1 MHIHTYSI
9 EHIPQN
15 TRKATRDP
23 GTKDHTKAPVSQT
36 ARMSDEHDLQTP
48 PADAAAT
55 EVDAGAPSTPPTT
68 GATEEIESTA
78 GALDG
83 NRSEE
88 SFTEVKISDA
98 DEPVSTGE
106 NEPEASESRPTRTAT
121 PPTTTVGPS
130 EEVDESPAQALNDKR
145 PSLPSIQTPGLQGRD
160 LPPLPDPSPILPRA
174 GIPIPISTDRPISPA
189 QLEPRS
195 QTPATP
201 MRSSSRNAHTTSNQN
216 KRIST
221 ASLSTNNGA
230 GQATLSSM
238 VFVVQAL
245 ESIGASKDG
254 RRRKSLADSVQR
266 ALNAIKDAAPSLPP
280 DPVVV
285 FEPLQIACTVQNTQ
299 VITTALDCIG
309 KLISY
314 SYFSIVS
321 TPPAAPPP
329 AMEGSQD
336 RHPQKTQPEIP
347 LIEKAIETICDC
359 FQGDATPDQVQLQI
373 IKALLAAVLNDK
385 AIVHGAGLLKAV
397 RQTYNIFLLSRNS
410 PNQMTAQGTLTQMVH
425 TVFERVKIRI
435 SMKEAN
441 MAANGDKRSE
451 SPTALN
457 IPMSAIDEGSSSIAG
472 DGDSLAGSSEMAST
486 SVSDNRSHE
495 KITLQSFENRKS
507 FDDERIA
514 DNAPT
519 TVTHSPRTPRPGQA
533 PNGSAAPAD
542 EQDDEDEIFIKD
554 AFLVFRAMCK
564 LSIKTLPP
572 EQIAD
577 LKSHGM
583 RSKLLSLHLIHT
595 ILQTHMSVFVSPL
608 STIRSSSSA
617 EATGFI
623 HAVKQYLCLSL
634 SRNAASAV
642 GLVFEVC
649 CEIFWLIIS
658 HMRVMLKVN
667 PPPPPYSK

>member
-1 MHIHTYSI
+1 
-9 EHIPQN
+9 
-15 TRKATRDP
+15 
-23 GTKDHTKAPVSQT
+23 
-36 ARMSDEHDLQTP
+36 MSDETDLGTP
-48 PADAAAT
+48 PADAAAAQ
-55 EVDAGAPSTPPTT
+55 VDVEAPSTPPTDGT
-68 GATEEIESTA
+68 AATEPTEP
-78 GALDG
+78 ALPSGSNGDQL
-83 NRSEE
+83 EE
-88 SFTEVKISDA
+88 SFTEVKISNA
-98 DEPVSTGE
+98 
-106 NEPEASESRPTRTAT
+106 NESAPTEKKETEASEPEPEPRTAA
-121 PPTTTVGPS
+121 PPTVVEPS
-130 EEVDESPAQALNDKR
+130 EEVGESPPEPEGGK
-145 PSLPSIQTPGLQGRD
+145 PSLPSIQASDLRD
-160 LPPLPDPSPILPRA
+160 RELPPLPDPSPVAPKA
-174 GIPIPISTDRPISPA
+174 GIPIPISTARPSSSG
-189 QLEPRS
+189 QLEP
-195 QTPATP
+195 QTPVTP
-201 MRSSSRNAHTTSNQN
+201 RRSPSRNAPTSTAN
-216 KRIST
+216 KRISS

-230 GQATLSSM
+230 GQPTLSSM

-245 ESIGASKDG
+245 ESIGSSKDG
-254 RRRKSLADSVQR
+254 KRRKSLADSVQR
-266 ALNAIKDAAPSLPP
+266 ALTAIRDAAPSLPP
-280 DPVVV
+280 DPAVV
-285 FEPLQIACTVQNTQ
+285 FEPLQMACMVQNTQ

-314 SYFSIVS
+314 SYFSIAPA
-321 TPPAAPPP
+321 PPAPP
-329 AMEGSQD
+329 APTSSTEEG
-336 RHPQKTQPEIP
+336 RGRQKPPQPEIP

-385 AIVHGAGLLKAV
+385 TIVHGAGLLKAV

-435 SMKEAN
+435 SMKEASL
-441 MAANGDKRSE
+441 AANSDKRSE

-457 IPMSAIDEGSSSIAG
+457 ALASTIGESISSQVG
-472 DGDSLAGSSEMAST
+472 DVDSLADAEIPATGG
-486 SVSDNRSHE
+486 DNRSHE

-519 TVTHSPRTPRPGQA
+519 TITRSPRTTRPDQA
-533 PNGSAAPAD
+533 LSGSHVPSD
-542 EQDDEDEIFIKD
+542 EDDEDEIFIKD

-595 ILQTHMSVFVSPL
+595 ILKTHMVVFVSPL

-649 CEIFWLIIS
+649 CEIFWLIMS
-658 HMRVMLKVN
+658 HMRVMLKVGL
-667 PPPPPYSK
+667 YVIFV

>member
-1 MHIHTYSI
+1 
-9 EHIPQN
+9 
-15 TRKATRDP
+15 
-23 GTKDHTKAPVSQT
+23 
-36 ARMSDEHDLQTP
+36 MSDEHHLEIP
-48 PADAAAT
+48 PADAVVA
-55 EVDAGAPSTPPTT
+55 EVVDLRASSTPP
-68 GATEEIESTA
+68 TEEIESTA
-78 GALDG
+78 RALDG
-83 NRSEE
+83 NQSEE
-88 SFTEVKISDA
+88 SFTGVKISDA

-106 NEPEASESRPTRTAT
+106 NEPETTEPEPTRTAAS
-121 PPTTTVGPS
+121 PTTVGPL
-130 EEVDESPAQALNDKR
+130 EKVDEPPAQELESRR
-145 PSLPSIQTPGLQGRD
+145 PSLPSIQTPGPRD
-160 LPPLPDPSPILPRA
+160 RELPPLPDPSPVVPKA
-174 GIPIPISTDRPISPA
+174 GIPIPISTDRPASPA
-189 QLEPRS
+189 QLEPRA

-201 MRSSSRNAHTTSNQN
+201 MRSSSRNAHTTSTQN

-221 ASLSTNNGA
+221 ASLSTNNDA

-254 RRRKSLADSVQR
+254 KRRKSLADSVHR

-285 FEPLQIACTVQNTQ
+285 FEPLQMACMVQNTQ

-321 TPPAAPPP
+321 PPPAALAPNT
-329 AMEGSQD
+329 EGG
-336 RHPQKTQPEIP
+336 HAQKAEAP

-359 FQGDATPDQVQLQI
+359 FQGDTTPDQVQLQI

-441 MAANGDKRSE
+441 LAANGDKRSE
-451 SPTALN
+451 SPTALSV
-457 IPMSAIDEGSSSIAG
+457 PMSAIDEGSSSTAG

-486 SVSDNRSHE
+486 NTSDNRSHE

-507 FDDERIA
+507 FDDERIV

-519 TVTHSPRTPRPGQA
+519 TVTHSPRKSPPDQA
-533 PNGSAAPAD
+533 SNGSTAPAD

-564 LSIKTLPP
+564 LSIKTLPA

-595 ILQTHMSVFVSPL
+595 ILKTHMGVFVSPM

-623 HAVKQYLCLSL
+623 HAVKQYMCLSL

-658 HMRVMLKVN
+658 HMRVMLKVYISSLF
-667 PPPPPYSK
+667 YSHSTYNCEIGADWTGMYRKKSRCS

>member
-1 MHIHTYSI
+1 
-9 EHIPQN
+9 
-15 TRKATRDP
+15 
-23 GTKDHTKAPVSQT
+23 
-36 ARMSDEHDLQTP
+36 MSDESDLGTP
-48 PADAAAT
+48 PADVPAAQINI
-55 EVDAGAPSTPPTT
+55 EPPSTPPTNE
-68 GATEEIESTA
+68 ATETEPTEPALSSTPT
-78 GALDG
+78 GDHL
-83 NRSEE
+83 EE
-88 SFTEVKISDA
+88 SSTEVKISDA
-98 DEPVSTGE
+98 VLSTSTDQKDTEAPESEPTGTAAPSTAV
-106 NEPEASESRPTRTAT
+106 EPP
-121 PPTTTVGPS
+121 
-130 EEVDESPAQALNDKR
+130 EEVDVPQEPPEDR
-145 PSLPSIQTPGLQGRD
+145 WPSLPSIQASDLRD
-160 LPPLPDPSPILPRA
+160 RELPPLPDPSPVIPRA
-174 GIPIPISTDRPISPA
+174 GIPIPISTGRPPPSS
-189 QLEPRS
+189 QLEP
-195 QTPATP
+195 QTPVTP
-201 MRSSSRNAHTTSNQN
+201 MRSSSRNAPTRTAS
-216 KRIST
+216 KRISA
-221 ASLSTNNGA
+221 ASLSTNNSA
-230 GQATLSSM
+230 GQPTLSSM

-245 ESIGASKDG
+245 ESIGSSKDG
-254 RRRKSLADSVQR
+254 KRRKSLADSVQR

-280 DPVVV
+280 DPAVV
-285 FEPLQIACTVQNTQ
+285 FEPLQMACMVQNTQ

-314 SYFSIVS
+314 SYFSITPV
-321 TPPAAPPP
+321 PPAPSTE
-329 AMEGSQD
+329 EGG
-336 RHPQKTQPEIP
+336 RPKVEVP

-385 AIVHGAGLLKAV
+385 TIVHGAGLLKAV

-435 SMKEAN
+435 SMKEATLT
-441 MAANGDKRSE
+441 AQADKRSD
-451 SPTALN
+451 SPIALN
-457 IPMSAIDEGSSSIAG
+457 IPTSAIEEGSSSQVG
-472 DGDSLAGSSEMAST
+472 DVDSLADAELPANSGE
-486 SVSDNRSHE
+486 NRSTE

-519 TVTHSPRTPRPGQA
+519 TVTRSSRTARPDHA
-533 PNGSAAPAD
+533 PSGSAISS
-542 EQDDEDEIFIKD
+542 EEHDDEDEIFIKD

-595 ILQTHMSVFVSPL
+595 ILKTHMVVFVSPL

-658 HMRVMLKVN
+658 HMRVMLKVGA
-667 PPPPPYSK
+667 PSWFAVWKRC

>member
-1 MHIHTYSI
+1 
-9 EHIPQN
+9 
-15 TRKATRDP
+15 
-23 GTKDHTKAPVSQT
+23 
-36 ARMSDEHDLQTP
+36 MSDEHDLGTP
-48 PADAAAT
+48 PADAAVA
-55 EVDAGAPSTPPTT
+55 EVDVEAPSAPPIS
-68 GATEEIESTA
+68 GSIEEIESTA
-78 GALDG
+78 GALDA
-83 NRSEE
+83 NRSQE

-106 NEPEASESRPTRTAT
+106 NEPKVFESEPTRTAT
-121 PPTTTVGPS
+121 PPITVEPS
-130 EEVDESPAQALNDKR
+130 EEADGPSAQALENKR
-145 PSLPSIQTPGLQGRD
+145 PPLPSIEAPDLQERD
-160 LPPLPDPSPILPRA
+160 LPPLPNPSPILPRA
-174 GIPIPISTDRPISPA
+174 GIPIPISTDRSASPA
-189 QLEPRS
+189 QPEPRS
-195 QTPATP
+195 QTPVTP
-201 MRSSSRNAHTTSNQN
+201 MLSSFRSAHATSNQN

-230 GQATLSSM
+230 GQPTLSSM

-245 ESIGASKDG
+245 ESIGASKDAK
-254 RRRKSLADSVQR
+254 RRKSLTDSVQR

-285 FEPLQIACTVQNTQ
+285 FEPLQMACTVQNTQ
-299 VITTALDCIG
+299 VVTTALDCIG

-321 TPPAAPPP
+321 TPPAGPPP
-329 AMEGSQD
+329 TTEGSQED
-336 RHPQKTQPEIP
+336 RHPQKVQPEVP

-441 MAANGDKRSE
+441 MAANGGGRSE
-451 SPTALN
+451 SPTALH
-457 IPMSAIDEGSSSIAG
+457 IPTSAIDEGSSSIAG
-472 DGDSLAGSSEMAST
+472 DGESLAGSSEMAST
-486 SVSDNRSHE
+486 NISDNRSHE

-514 DNAPT
+514 DNSPT
-519 TVTHSPRTPRPGQA
+519 TVTHSPRTSRPDQA
-533 PNGSAAPAD
+533 PNGSAIPVN

-595 ILQTHMSVFVSPL
+595 ILKTHMGVFVSPL

-658 HMRVMLKVN
+658 HMRVMLKVDLL
-667 PPPPPYSK
+667 PILFEIDADSKGCAERN

>member
-1 MHIHTYSI
+1 
-9 EHIPQN
+9 
-15 TRKATRDP
+15 
-23 GTKDHTKAPVSQT
+23 
-36 ARMSDEHDLQTP
+36 MSDEHDLGTP
-48 PADAAAT
+48 PADVTVTT
-55 EVDAGAPSTPPTT
+55 EVDVGAPSTPPTK
-68 GATEEIESTA
+68 EIESTA
-78 GALDG
+78 SALDG
-83 NRSEE
+83 NQSEE
-88 SFTEVKISDA
+88 SFTEVKVSDA
-98 DEPVSTGE
+98 GEPVLTDGD
-106 NEPEASESRPTRTAT
+106 EPEAPESEPTRTGAS
-121 PPTTTVGPS
+121 PTTVEPS
-130 EEVDESPAQALNDKR
+130 EEVDEPPAQGLEDRR
-145 PSLPSIQTPGLQGRD
+145 PSLPAIQTPSVQDRE
-160 LPPLPDPSPILPRA
+160 LPPLPDPSPVVPRA
-174 GIPIPISTDRPISPA
+174 GIPIPISTDRPASPA
-189 QLEPRS
+189 QLEPRA

-201 MRSSSRNAHTTSNQN
+201 MRSSSRGAHTTSNQN

-230 GQATLSSM
+230 GQVTLSSM

-254 RRRKSLADSVQR
+254 KRRKSLADSVQK

-285 FEPLQIACTVQNTQ
+285 FEPLQMACTVQNTQ

-314 SYFSIVS
+314 SYFSIVP
-321 TPPAAPPP
+321 TPPAAPAPCT
-329 AMEGSQD
+329 EGGQED
-336 RHPQKTQPEIP
+336 RRAYKAEAP

-359 FQGDATPDQVQLQI
+359 FQGDTTPDQVQLQI

-441 MAANGDKRSE
+441 LAAYGDKRSE

-457 IPMSAIDEGSSSIAG
+457 IPMSAIDEGSSSITG
-472 DGDSLAGSSEMAST
+472 DGDSIAGSSEMAST
-486 SVSDNRSHE
+486 NINDNRSHE

-507 FDDERIA
+507 FDDERIV

-519 TVTHSPRTPRPGQA
+519 TVTRSPRITRPDQA
-533 PNGSAAPAD
+533 PNGSTTSAD
-542 EQDDEDEIFIKD
+542 KQDDEDEIFTKD

-564 LSIKTLPP
+564 LSIKTLPA

-595 ILQTHMSVFVSPL
+595 ILKTHMGVFVSPL

-623 HAVKQYLCLSL
+623 HAVKQYMCLSL

-658 HMRVMLKVN
+658 HMRVMLKVYLLSILFVFN
-667 PPPPPYSK
+667 ITTK

>member
-1 MHIHTYSI
+1 
-9 EHIPQN
+9 
-15 TRKATRDP
+15 
-23 GTKDHTKAPVSQT
+23 
-36 ARMSDEHDLQTP
+36 MSDENDLGIS
-48 PADAAAT
+48 PADVAAT
-55 EVDAGAPSTPPTT
+55 RVDVEDPSPANGTAETEPTESMPSTL
-68 GATEEIESTA
+68 S
-78 GALDG
+78 G
-83 NRSEE
+83 NQSEE
-88 SFTEVKISDA
+88 SFTEVKISDI
-98 DEPVSTGE
+98 DEPESADKKET
-106 NEPEASESRPTRTAT
+106 EASDSESTLVAAPPTIVEPSGELGESPEPPEKNSPVESVPVTIPSVVEPTDEVEET
-121 PPTTTVGPS
+121 PPDAP
-130 EEVDESPAQALNDKR
+130 ERRR
-145 PSLPSIQTPGLQGRD
+145 PSQPSIQASELRD
-160 LPPLPDPSPILPRA
+160 RELPPLPDPSPVTPRA
-174 GIPIPISTDRPISPA
+174 GIPIAISTDRPISSN
-189 QLEPRS
+189 QLEP
-195 QTPATP
+195 QAPLTP
-201 MRSSSRNAHTTSNQN
+201 MRGSSRNAPTTTNQK
-216 KRIST
+216 KRFSS
-221 ASLSTNNGA
+221 ASLSTNNSA
-230 GQATLSSM
+230 GQPTLSSM

-254 RRRKSLADSVQR
+254 KKRKPLGDSVQR
-266 ALNAIKDAAPSLPP
+266 ALTAIKDAAPSLPP
-280 DPVVV
+280 DPAVV

-314 SYFSIVS
+314 SYFSIVPTLPVPPSPS
-321 TPPAAPPP
+321 TAGTTDG
-329 AMEGSQD
+329 E
-336 RHPQKTQPEIP
+336 RPQKLQQVEIP
-347 LIEKAIETICDC
+347 LIERAIETICDC

-441 MAANGDKRSE
+441 LAASNHGSE
-451 SPTALN
+451 SPITLN
-457 IPMSAIDEGSSSIAG
+457 VPPSVEEASSHAG
-472 DGDSLAGSSEMAST
+472 DAESQTGSSEIAANAG
-486 SVSDNRSHE
+486 DNRSHE

-519 TVTHSPRTPRPGQA
+519 TVTRSARTHRHIEGGDPTL
-533 PNGSAAPAD
+533 NGSTISSD

-564 LSIKTLPP
+564 LSIKTLPA

-595 ILQTHMSVFVSPL
+595 ILKSHMTVFVSPL

-658 HMRVMLKVN
+658 NMRVMLKVN
-667 PPPPPYSK
+667 IPTLFTLFYKYYTTG

>member
-1 MHIHTYSI
+1 
-9 EHIPQN
+9 
-15 TRKATRDP
+15 
-23 GTKDHTKAPVSQT
+23 
-36 ARMSDEHDLQTP
+36 MSDEHDLGTSP
-48 PADAAAT
+48 TDAAVMEVDVGAPHTTPASEAT
-55 EVDAGAPSTPPTT
+55 EA
-68 GATEEIESTA
+68 IESTA
-78 GALDG
+78 SALDR
-83 NRSEE
+83 NRSEAG
-88 SFTEVKISDA
+88 FTEVKVSDT
-98 DEPVSTGE
+98 DEPSE
-106 NEPEASESRPTRTAT
+106 NQPEASESEPAN
-121 PPTTTVGPS
+121 
-130 EEVDESPAQALNDKR
+130 EHPAQVPEKR
-145 PSLPSIQTPGLQGRD
+145 RLSIQAPVLRD
-160 LPPLPDPSPILPRA
+160 RELPPLPDPSPIVPKA
-174 GIPIPISTDRPISPA
+174 GIPIPISTDRPISPG

-201 MRSSSRNAHTTSNQN
+201 MRSPSRGTSSQN

-230 GQATLSSM
+230 GQPTLSSM

-254 RRRKSLADSVQR
+254 KRRKSLADSVQR

-285 FEPLQIACTVQNTQ
+285 FEPLQMACIVQNTQ

-314 SYFSIVS
+314 SYFSIVP
-321 TPPAAPPP
+321 TPPAAVPST
-329 AMEGSQD
+329 EGGQEDS
-336 RHPQKTQPEIP
+336 HAQKTQPEIP
-347 LIEKAIETICDC
+347 LIERAIETICDC

-441 MAANGDKRSE
+441 LAANGYKRSE
-451 SPTALN
+451 SPTALSV
-457 IPMSAIDEGSSSIAG
+457 PMSAIDEGSSSIAG
-472 DGDSLAGSSEMAST
+472 DGDSLAGSSEMAGA
-486 SVSDNRSHE
+486 SVADNRNHE

-507 FDDERIA
+507 FDDERIV

-519 TVTHSPRTPRPGQA
+519 TVTRSPRASRLDHA
-533 PNGSAAPAD
+533 PNGSTALAD
-542 EQDDEDEIFIKD
+542 DDEDEIFIKD

-595 ILQTHMSVFVSPL
+595 ILKTHMGVFVSPL

-617 EATGFI
+617 EATCFI
-623 HAVKQYLCLSL
+623 HAVKQYMCLSL

-658 HMRVMLKVN
+658 HMRVMLKVDFLSIQ
-667 PPPPPYSK
+667 YI

>member
-1 MHIHTYSI
+1 MFTPAELSPIRLTNNELKHPETPEDKGGKTHTN
-9 EHIPQN
+9 P
-15 TRKATRDP
+15 
-23 GTKDHTKAPVSQT
+23 PVLPT
-36 ARMSDEHDLQTP
+36 AIMSDESDLGTP
-48 PADAAAT
+48 PADVPAAQT
-55 EVDAGAPSTPPTT
+55 NIEPPSTPPTNE
-68 GATEEIESTA
+68 ATETEPTEPALSSTLT
-78 GALDG
+78 GG
-83 NRSEE
+83 HSEE
-88 SFTEVKISDA
+88 SFTEAKISDA
-98 DEPVSTGE
+98 VLSTSTDQKDTEAPESEPTG
-106 NEPEASESRPTRTAT
+106 TAA
-121 PPTTTVGPS
+121 PPTVVEPP
-130 EEVDESPAQALNDKR
+130 EEVDEPQEPPEDR
-145 PSLPSIQTPGLQGRD
+145 WPSLPSIQASDLRD
-160 LPPLPDPSPILPRA
+160 RELPPLPDPSPVIPRA
-174 GIPIPISTDRPISPA
+174 GIPIPISTARPPPSS
-189 QLEPRS
+189 QLEP
-195 QTPATP
+195 QTPVTP
-201 MRSSSRNAHTTSNQN
+201 MRSSSRNAPTRTAS
-216 KRIST
+216 KRISS
-221 ASLSTNNGA
+221 ASLSTNNSA
-230 GQATLSSM
+230 GQPTLSSM

-245 ESIGASKDG
+245 ESIGSSKDG
-254 RRRKSLADSVQR
+254 KRRKSLADSVQR

-280 DPVVV
+280 DPAVV
-285 FEPLQIACTVQNTQ
+285 FEPLQMACMVQNTQ

-314 SYFSIVS
+314 SYFSITPV
-321 TPPAAPPP
+321 PPAPPTE
-329 AMEGSQD
+329 EGG
-336 RHPQKTQPEIP
+336 RPKVEVP

-385 AIVHGAGLLKAV
+385 TIVHGAGLLKAV

-435 SMKEAN
+435 SMKEATL
-441 MAANGDKRSE
+441 AVQADKRSD
-451 SPTALN
+451 SPIALN
-457 IPMSAIDEGSSSIAG
+457 IPTSAIDEGSSSQVG
-472 DGDSLAGSSEMAST
+472 EVDSLADAEPPANSGE
-486 SVSDNRSHE
+486 NRSTE

-519 TVTHSPRTPRPGQA
+519 TVTRSSRTARPDHA
-533 PNGSAAPAD
+533 PSGSAISS
-542 EQDDEDEIFIKD
+542 EEHDDEDEIFIKD

-595 ILQTHMSVFVSPL
+595 ILKTHMVVFVSPL

-658 HMRVMLKVN
+658 HMRVMLKVVILFWFVMWEG
-667 PPPPPYSK
+667 Y